1 MQEIP
6 ATFALV
12 LCEARRNLKILD
24 REVGDKTLIEE
35 VAVELTKL
43 EVTAR
48 QNDRDQPTSV
58 EF

>member
-43 EVTAR
+43 R
-48 QNDRDQPTSV
+48 R
-58 EF
+58 